1 MWLFRYDL
9 TNTAALPAG
18 TKYIKISFPT
28 DFEAKDPGEQYTDDT
43 NGVVL
48 GHVNL
53 TFSTPDSITISDTSP
68 AAPAF
73 AASSIKDGASDTALD
88 TDSITLVFN
97 NVMNAQTVNASTISI
112 NNGLG
117 ISSITP
123 LDNNKTYRIA
133 FDAHYGAIQPI
144 RCRFPAESR
153 QRMVRQLRPPQ
164 SALQQKTPTAAHSTI
179 LQLITVMYT

>member
-1 MWLFRYDL
+1 M
-9 TNTAALPAG
+9 
-18 TKYIKISFPT
+18 
-28 DFEAKDPGEQYTDDT
+28 
-43 NGVVL
+43 
-48 GHVNL
+48 
-53 TFSTPDSITISDTSP
+53 
-68 AAPAF
+68 AF

-133 FDAHYGAIQPI
+133 FNAALRGNTAYTLSLSGGIEAADGTAI
-144 RCRFPAESR
+144 A
-153 QRMVRQLRPPQ
+153 PPQ
-164 SALQQKTPTAAHSTI
+164 SALQQKTPTAAHLTI
-179 LQLITVMYT
+179 LQRITVMYL